1 MLPHTVAL
9 PHLTRLYSRQRQTPT
24 PTPSQKKKKNRK
36 DKKEASEWGLKQM
49 RNKLQ
54 GAQKRIDSDENK
66 SHLRKAGKQPRK

>member
-24 PTPSQKKKKNRK
+24 PTPPKKKPRK

-66 SHLRKAGKQPRK
+66 SHLRKAGKPPRK

>member
-9 PHLTRLYSRQRQTPT
+9 PHLTRLYSRQRQTP
-24 PTPSQKKKKNRK
+24 PKKTRK

-66 SHLRKAGKQPRK
+66 SHLRKAGKPPRK